1 VTVSPAY
8 GRDYKSKAAVVVD
21 FNNELDFI
29 IEDFGDSYCGKPVNR
44 AQLVELGYRREKD
57 QPHGWRKA
65 ELHIA
70 ATQN

>member
-44 AQLVELGYRREKD
+44 AQLVELGYRRVNVRFAKL
-57 QPHGWRKA
+57 RK
-65 ELHIA
+65 IA
-70 ATQN
+70 VIDIT